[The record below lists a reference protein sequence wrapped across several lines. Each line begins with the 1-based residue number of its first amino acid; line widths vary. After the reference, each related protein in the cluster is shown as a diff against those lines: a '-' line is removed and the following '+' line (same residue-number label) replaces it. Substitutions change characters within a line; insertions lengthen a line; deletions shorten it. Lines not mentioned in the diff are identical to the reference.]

1 MKLSFDEALL
11 ELVNGLKNAS
21 LEAAELEAE
30 GTEID
35 NISACLEINLASQ
48 RVMMTLSIEVIDE

>member
-35 NISACLEINLASQ
+35 NISACLEFNLASQ
-48 RVMMTLSIEVIDE
+48 RVMMTLSIEALDE